1 MKTLKRNSG
10 LGTVIAA
17 YIVMLLSIPFFWIL
31 AVRFS
36 GLPSV
41 IMPSPSQVWS
51 VLSIEWDILWYH
63 TTVTIGE
70 ALLGYAAANL
80 FAIALAILFTY
91 SPWSEH
97 FVTPWMVV
105 IRNVPFV
112 TVASILVVTLGDT
125 LGTKVIVVVL
135 VSFFPLLANLT
146 KGLKAASPVLLDRM
160 EVLKAS
166 RWQVFK
172 RVLWPAAMPYYIAA
186 HEIAFTG
193 SIVGAIIAEWFF
205 ARKGLGFLIVQ
216 STTEYRA
223 DRLYAVTLIASVLAV
238 GAYLSCRL
246 WEHWLLRWKRK

>member
-1 MKTLKRNSG
+1 MSARDTVKAG
-10 LGTVIAA
+10 LPYALA
-17 YIVMLLSIPFFWIL
+17 YFLMLVSIPVFWLL

-36 GLPSV
+36 GLPPV
-41 IMPSPSQVWS
+41 IMPPPEQVWTI
-51 VLSIEWDILWYH
+51 LTTEWDILWFH
-63 TTVTIGE
+63 TTVTIGV
-70 ALLGYAAANL
+70 ALLGYLVANI
-80 FAIALAILFTY
+80 FAISLSILFVY

-125 LGTKVIVVVL
+125 LATKIIVIVL
-135 VSFFPLLANLT
+135 ISFFPLLANLV
-146 KGLKAASPVLLDRM
+146 KGLNSASPVLIDRL
-160 EVLKAS
+160 EVMNAS
-166 RWQVFK
+166 RWQIFK
-172 RVLWPAAMPYYIAA
+172 RVLWPAAMPYYVAA

-205 ARKGLGFLIVQ
+205 SREGLGFLIVQ

-238 GAYLSCRL
+238 GAYLLCRL
-246 WEHWLLRWKRK
+246 WEYWIFRWKRR

>member
-1 MKTLKRNSG
+1 MSAASKSKGGFPVL
-10 LGTVIAA
+10 IA
-17 YIVMLLSIPFFWIL
+17 YVLMLVTIPIFWVL
-31 AVRFS
+31 AVEFS
-36 GLPSV
+36 GLPPM
-41 IMPSPSQVWS
+41 IMPPPGQVWD
-51 VLSIEWDILWYH
+51 VLVSEWSSLWYH
-63 TTVTIGE
+63 TTVTIGG

-80 FAIALAILFTY
+80 FAILLAVSFIY

-125 LGTKVIVVVL
+125 LTTKVIVVVL
-135 VSFFPLLANLT
+135 VSFFPLLANLV
-146 KGLKAASPVLLDRM
+146 KGLNSAPPVLIDRM
-160 EVLKAS
+160 KVMDAS

-172 RVLWPAAMPYYIAA
+172 RVLWPAAMPYYVAA

-193 SIVGAIIAEWFF
+193 SIVAAIIAEWFF
-205 ARKGLGFLIVQ
+205 SRKGLGFLIVQ

-238 GAYLSCRL
+238 GAYLLCRL
-246 WEHWLLRWKRK
+246 WEHWIFRWKRK